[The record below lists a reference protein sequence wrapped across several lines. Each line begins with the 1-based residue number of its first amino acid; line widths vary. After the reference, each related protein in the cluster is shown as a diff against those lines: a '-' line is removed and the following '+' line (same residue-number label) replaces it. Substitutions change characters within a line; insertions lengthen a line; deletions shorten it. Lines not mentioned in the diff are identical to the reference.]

1 MPAEGF
7 YLVQGDKTTCGGKI
21 TTGAEDYTLFDKPV
35 AREQDSVTC
44 GKHAGL
50 FKIAGG
56 IDNDTIHDRRMA
68 GTLDS
73 YSTCPCK
80 AKFIPSMMD
89 DTYEKSSGASAGES
103 AAGFTAAPTQTS
115 PELPGYL
122 TGEQKPTGF
131 VPDYPVLI
139 NTHDFPDEK
148 LRSLMR
154 QNNQDLMLLTLPEVF
169 EILSSW
175 GAWKHGWVDITQNEP
190 AQIVINYGLN
200 IKDVVTT
207 SMLVS
212 QLGSF
217 GIKATV
223 YVNHKGTELIKI
235 SGYPGIRK
243 ILNAPVFAAKNPQI
257 VDIGIGKYG
266 LAKTIIEGARLT
278 FYVAAA
284 YRTVDFLMNDET
296 SLAEFIGSLATDMV
310 KIGIGSAIVWGVGL
324 VLVTPWIAANLA
336 IVVVVGAVA
345 LITLNALD
353 DRFGITD
360 KVVAYIESAQ
370 QEFANKARE
379 QIKDTE
385 RDLID
390 LGAMFA
396 ESMLKKGREVVV
408 EQIQRYIRNDLMS
421 IQRRLY

>member
-1 MPAEGF
+1 MPAKGF
-7 YLVQGDKTTCGGKI
+7 YLVQGDKTTCGGRI
-21 TTGAEDYTLFDKPV
+21 ITGAEDHTLFGKPV
-35 AREQDSVTC
+35 AREQDGVTC
-44 GKHAGL
+44 GQFIGL
-50 FKIAGG
+50 YKVAGG
-56 IDNDTIHDRRMA
+56 IDNDTIHGRRMA

-89 DTYEKSSGASAGES
+89 DTYEKSSGASTAES
-103 AAGFTAAPTQTS
+103 AAGFVAPVQTS
-115 PELPGYL
+115 PELPSYL

-131 VPDYPVLI
+131 VSDYPVFK
-139 NTHDFPDEK
+139 NTHDLPDEK
-148 LRSLMR
+148 LRMMFK
-154 QNNQDLMLLTLPEVF
+154 QNNQDIMLLTLPEVF
-169 EILSSW
+169 EVLSSW
-175 GAWKHGWVDITQNEP
+175 GTWKHGWVAITESTP
-190 AQIVINYGLN
+190 GQIIVNYAIN

-207 SMLVS
+207 SMLVG

-235 SGYPGIRK
+235 SGYPGVRK
-243 ILNAPVFAAKNPQI
+243 ILNAPVFAAKNPKV

-266 LAKTIIEGARLT
+266 LSKSIIEGARLT

-284 YRTVDFLMNDET
+284 YRTIDYIMNDET
-296 SLAEFIGSLATDMV
+296 SFAEFIGSLATDAV
-310 KIGIGSAIVWGVGL
+310 KIGIASAVVWGVGL
-324 VLVTPWIAANLA
+324 VLVTPWIVANLA
-336 IVVVVGAVA
+336 VVVVVGGVA
-345 LITLNALD
+345 AITLNVLD
-353 DRFGITD
+353 EKFGATD

-379 QIKDTE
+379 AEQG
-385 RDLID
+385 LLD

-396 ESMLKKGREVVV
+396 EKMLIKGKDVIVEEV
-408 EQIQRYIRNDLMS
+408 RNYIRDNLTS

>member
-1 MPAEGF
+1 MPAKGF
-7 YLVQGDKTTCGGKI
+7 YLVQGDKTTCGGRI
-21 TTGAEDYTLFDKPV
+21 ITGAEDHTLFGKPV
-35 AREQDSVTC
+35 AREQDGVTC
-44 GKHAGL
+44 GQFIGL
-50 FKIAGG
+50 YKVAGG
-56 IDNDTIHDRRMA
+56 IDNDTIHGRRMA

-89 DTYEKSSGASAGES
+89 DTYEKSSGASTAES
-103 AAGFTAAPTQTS
+103 AAGFVAPVQTS
-115 PELPGYL
+115 PELPSYL

-131 VPDYPVLI
+131 VSDYPVFK
-139 NTHDFPDEK
+139 NTHDLPDEK
-148 LRSLMR
+148 LRMMFK
-154 QNNQDLMLLTLPEVF
+154 QNNQDITLLTLPEVF
-169 EILSSW
+169 EVLSSW
-175 GAWKHGWVDITQNEP
+175 GAWKHGWVAITESTP
-190 AQIVINYGLN
+190 GQIIVNYAIN

-207 SMLVS
+207 SMLVG

-235 SGYPGIRK
+235 SGYPGVRK
-243 ILNAPVFAAKNPQI
+243 ILNAPVFAAKNPKV

-266 LAKTIIEGARLT
+266 LSKSIIEGARLT

-284 YRTVDFLMNDET
+284 YRTIDYIMNDET
-296 SLAEFIGSLATDMV
+296 SFAEFIGSLATDAV
-310 KIGIGSAIVWGVGL
+310 KIGIASAVVWGVGL
-324 VLVTPWIAANLA
+324 VLVTPWIVANLA
-336 IVVVVGAVA
+336 VVVVVGGVA
-345 LITLNALD
+345 AITLNVLD
-353 DRFGITD
+353 EKFGATD

-379 QIKDTE
+379 AEQG
-385 RDLID
+385 LLD

-396 ESMLKKGREVVV
+396 EKMLIKGKDVIVEEV
-408 EQIQRYIRNDLMS
+408 RNYIRDNLTS

>member
-1 MPAEGF
+1 MPAKGF
-7 YLVQGDKTTCGGKI
+7 YLVQGDKTTCGGRI
-21 TTGAEDYTLFDKPV
+21 TTSAEDHTLFSKPV

-44 GKHAGL
+44 GQHPGL
-50 FKIAGG
+50 YRIAGG
-56 IDNDTIHDRRMA
+56 IDNDTIHGRRMA

-80 AKFIPSMMD
+80 AKFIPSMID
-89 DTYEKSSGASAGES
+89 DTYEKSTGASTAES
-103 AAGFTAAPTQTS
+103 AAGFVAPGQTS
-115 PELPGYL
+115 PELPSYL
-122 TGEQKPTGF
+122 TGEQNATGF
-131 VPDYPVLI
+131 ISDYPVLK
-139 NTHDFPDEK
+139 NTHDLPDEK
-148 LRSLMR
+148 LRMMFK
-154 QNNQDLMLLTLPEVF
+154 QNNQDIMLLTLPEVF

-175 GAWKHGWVDITQNEP
+175 GAWKYGWIAITESTP
-190 AQIVINYGLN
+190 GQIIVNYGTN

-207 SMLVS
+207 SILVG

-235 SGYPGIRK
+235 SGYPGVRK
-243 ILNAPVFAAKNPQI
+243 ILNAPVFSAKNPKV

-266 LAKTIIEGARLT
+266 LKKSIIEGARLT

-284 YRTVDFLMNDET
+284 YRTIDYIMNDET
-296 SLAEFIGSLATDMV
+296 SFAEFIGSLATDAV
-310 KIGIGSAIVWGVGL
+310 KIGIASAVVWGVGL
-324 VLVTPWIAANLA
+324 VLVTPWIVANLA
-336 IVVVVGAVA
+336 IVVVVGGVA
-345 LITLNALD
+345 AITLNVLD
-353 DRFGITD
+353 EKFGATD

-379 QIKDTE
+379 AEQG
-385 RDLID
+385 LLD

-396 ESMLKKGREVVV
+396 ELMLIRGKDVIVEEV
-408 EQIQRYIRNDLMS
+408 RNYIRDTLTS